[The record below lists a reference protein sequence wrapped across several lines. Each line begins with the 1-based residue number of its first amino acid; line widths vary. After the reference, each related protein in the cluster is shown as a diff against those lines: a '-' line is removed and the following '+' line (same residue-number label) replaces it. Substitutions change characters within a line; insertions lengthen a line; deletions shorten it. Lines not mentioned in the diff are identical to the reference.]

1 MKNLLPILLLLV
13 LFSSCGGTDTAQNSG
28 SENILE
34 NFSFTTDTVVVNPG
48 EEIINLSRGVRN
60 GSLDESKTYFYLF
73 DEVTAQMNKINLDQL
88 ILEEQI
94 SFEKEGPNG
103 VGANYITTSRYLPG
117 EEFLFANFQNTG
129 IFNRNGEKVQ
139 DLTLKPGDIQVEGL
153 SENAEYNLTNQI
165 VFSPDRKWMYSL
177 PGDFMEGTNQ
187 LAKIKLESKS
197 GNVIPIP
204 ALDKVGDYRILL
216 QSDEIMSI
224 YVEELFL
231 QQIEDSYFL
240 SGGTVN
246 SIYRFEIGQDS
257 LKLFEFDFSIVPNE
271 KEIPVNN
278 KVSSQKEFESEMK
291 KARGQIGFDKLL
303 FDENTKRFYRFGR
316 IYETKGDDPDAPLK
330 AQVFLF
336 AFDEN
341 LNLIG
346 ETEIPELDKVP
357 SSAFF
362 KDGKLWSYVNVDDEL
377 GFAVFTL
384 NFN

>member
-1 MKNLLPILLLLV
+1 MKNLLPILFFVL
-13 LFSSCGGTDTAQNSG
+13 LFSCGESDTAQNG
-28 SENILE
+28 SSQNILE

-48 EEIINLSRGVRN
+48 EEIINLSQGVRS

-73 DEVTAQMNKINLDQL
+73 DEVTAQMNKINLDKL

-94 SFEKEGPNG
+94 PFEKEGPNG
-103 VGANYITTSRYLPG
+103 VGANYISTSRYLPG
-117 EEFLFANFQNTG
+117 EEFLFSNFQNTG
-129 IFNRNGEKVQ
+129 IFNKKGEKVL
-139 DLTLKPGDIQVEGL
+139 DLTLKPGDLQVEGL
-153 SENAEYNLTNQI
+153 SENAQYNLTNQI
-165 VFSPDRKWMYSL
+165 HFSQDKKWLYSL

-187 LAKIKLESKS
+187 LAKINLESKS

-204 ALDKVGDYRILL
+204 ALDKVGEYRILL
-216 QSDEIMSI
+216 QSDDMMSI

-231 QQIEDSYFL
+231 QQIGEAYFL

-246 SIYRFEIGQDS
+246 SIYRFEADQDS
-257 LKLFEFDFSIVPNE
+257 LELFEFDFSIVPNE
-271 KEIPVNN
+271 KEIPINN
-278 KVSSQKEFESEMK
+278 KVSSQEQFQAEME

-303 FDENTKRFYRFGR
+303 FDEETKRFYRFGR
-316 IYETKGDDPDAPLK
+316 IYKPREDKEAPLK

-346 ETEIPELDKVP
+346 ETEIPNLDNVP

-362 KDGKLWSYVNVDDEL
+362 KDGKLYSYVNVEDEL
-377 GFAVFTL
+377 GFAVFT
-384 NFN
+384 FDF

>member
-1 MKNLLPILLLLV
+1 MKKLLFFALSIAV
-13 LFSSCGGTDTAQNSG
+13 FSCGGDSETESSANS
-28 SENILE
+28 NILE
-34 NFSFTTDTVVVNPG
+34 DFSFTTDTLVVNPG
-48 EEIINLSRGVRN
+48 EEIINLSQGVRAS
-60 GSLDESKTYFYLF
+60 SLDESKTYFYLF
-73 DEVTAQMNKINLDQL
+73 DEVTTQINKINLDEL

-94 SFEKEGPNG
+94 PFEKEGPNG

-117 EEFLFANFQNTG
+117 EEFLFSNFQNTG
-129 IFNRNGEKVQ
+129 LFNKNGIKIL

-153 SENAEYNLTNQI
+153 SENAQYNLTNQI
-165 VFSPDRKWMYSL
+165 RFSPDKKWIYSL

-187 LAKIKLESKS
+187 LAKINLESKS
-197 GNVIPIP
+197 GNVFPIP
-204 ALDKVGDYRILL
+204 ALDKVGEYRILL
-216 QSDEIMSI
+216 QSDDMMSI

-231 QQIEDSYFL
+231 QKFGESYFL

-246 SIYRFEIGQDS
+246 SIYRFEAGQDS
-257 LKLFEFDFSIVPNE
+257 LQLFEFDFSLVPNE
-271 KEIPVNN
+271 KEIPITN
-278 KVSSQKEFESEMK
+278 KVSSQEEFQAEME

-303 FDENTKRFYRFGR
+303 FDEETKLFYRFGR
-316 IYETKGDDPDAPLK
+316 IYQPREDKEAPLK

-336 AFDEN
+336 VFDEK

-357 SSAFF
+357 SNAFF
-362 KDGKLWSYVNVDDEL
+362 KDGKLWSYVNVEDEL